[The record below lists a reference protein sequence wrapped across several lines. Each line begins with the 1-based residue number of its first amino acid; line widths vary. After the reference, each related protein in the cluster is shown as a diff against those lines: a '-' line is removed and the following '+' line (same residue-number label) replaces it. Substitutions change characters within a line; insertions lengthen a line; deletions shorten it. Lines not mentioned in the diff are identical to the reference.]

1 MIFSIASGMNDT
13 VFGKIQAPLKAYLEK
28 RAKAYEQSS
37 LVKNVFKM
45 TTSEHF
51 AESYGGMN
59 GFANGMQPVGEGGAY
74 PTDEMEGTYDK
85 LLSNITW
92 KNSFFITQE
101 AVEDAQVLDLH
112 KTGAGNFIEDYYL
125 TREKYGAQLLIGAT
139 YGTSTSFRGKTMDCK
154 SADGVS
160 LFSTSHPSKTGNYGN
175 QSNKFA
181 GAFSETILGKI
192 ETKMQDYRDDNG
204 EVLTISPN
212 LIIIPNDYTLKNA
225 VFKAIGSDKAPETS
239 NNAFNYQY
247 GRWNV
252 LINPYLNPILN
263 NSNSDKPFFIEDT
276 NYNENHF
283 GLVFQDRLKL
293 KVTSDVDKNN
303 DNNAIRGRAR
313 FVCGANDWRSI
324 AVGGVTGGTAL

>member
-1 MIFSIASGMNDT
+1 MIFSVTGGVNDT
-13 VFGKIQAPLKAYLEK
+13 VFGKVQAPLKAFLEK

-37 LVKNVFKM
+37 LVKNMFKM

-51 AESYGGMN
+51 GEMFGGMN

-74 PTDEMEGTYDK
+74 PNDSIEETYNK
-85 LLSNITW
+85 FLQNQTW
-92 KNSFFITQE
+92 KNKFVITQE
-101 AVEDAQVLDLH
+101 AIEDAQVLDLE
-112 KTGAGNFIEDYYL
+112 KMGAANFVEDYYL
-125 TREKYGAQLLIGAT
+125 TRDKYGAQLLIGAV
-139 YGTSTSFRGKTMDCK
+139 YGTSTVFRGLKMDCT

-160 LFSTSHPSKTGNYGN
+160 LFSTSHPSKTGNTGA

-181 GAFSETILGKI
+181 GEFSDEVLGKI
-192 ETKMQDYRDDNG
+192 ETKMQNFTDDNG

-212 LIIIPNDYTLKNA
+212 LIIIPNDYSLKNA

-252 LINPYLNPILN
+252 LVNPYLNPLLKNEN
-263 NSNSDKPFFIEDT
+263 NDKPFFVEDT
-276 NYNENHF
+276 NYNDSHY
-283 GLVFQDRLKL
+283 GLIFMDRIKL
-293 KVTSDVDKNN
+293 HVDSKIDSNT
-303 DNNAIRGRAR
+303 DNNAIHGRSR

-324 AVGGVTGGTAL
+324 AVGGVTGGSEL